1 MPLRAPLAILAAVT
15 CLACLA
21 CLACVACAS
30 APAPHPVLAEATPAE
45 AAPPAASSATTTE
58 KPPPLPPVVA
68 KPPPAS
74 EHHDRQM
81 NRALGWV
88 AVSIGSAAGAVALG
102 TSYVM
107 LQAQSDRNSGCD
119 AQKMCTQSGL
129 DANARLGQLAGWN
142 AGAWIVAAAGIGTGV
157 FLLLTNPSDKELGTQ
172 VGIGPSGSGMGL
184 SLRRG
189 F

>member
-1 MPLRAPLAILAAVT
+1 MLAQATPADSVPP
-15 CLACLA
+15 
-21 CLACVACAS
+21 AS
-30 APAPHPVLAEATPAE
+30 APAAEQQ
-45 AAPPAASSATTTE
+45 
-58 KPPPLPPVVA
+58 PPPPPVVA

-88 AVSIGSAAGAVALG
+88 AVSIGSVAGVVALG
-102 TSYVM
+102 TSYLM
-107 LQAQSDRNSGCD
+107 LQAQSDRNGGCD
-119 AQKMCTQSGL
+119 AQHTCTQAGL

-157 FLLLTNPSDKELGTQ
+157 FLLLTNPSDAALGTQ
-172 VGIGPSGSGMGL
+172 VGLAPSGSGMGVA
-184 SLRRG
+184 LRRG